1 MYHEVSP
8 VFRKLSKYPPTIAYG
23 VLDILEK
30 FVVTMYDKHSNT
42 NKVDKARLQL
52 FTKKQRSYDSI
63 PPTSASLGQHV
74 KRSAFK
80 AACIW
85 GQATESNMQPE
96 SPASKRMVKS
106 GMFLGQPFHL
116 LLSNVSS

>member
-1 MYHEVSP
+1 MYPEVSP
-8 VFRKLSKYPPTIAYG
+8 VFIKLSKYPPTIADG

-52 FTKKQRSYDSI
+52 FAKKQRSFDSI

-74 KRSAFK
+74 
-80 AACIW
+80 
-85 GQATESNMQPE
+85 
-96 SPASKRMVKS
+96 
-106 GMFLGQPFHL
+106 
-116 LLSNVSS
+116 